1 VLESPRRYSIPLYR
15 LGSLVTVSKV
25 LQGPACPGLPLVLAD
40 EQEQI
45 SEITELHQKK
55 KKRVPNPP

>member
-1 VLESPRRYSIPLYR
+1 MTVPKIP
-15 LGSLVTVSKV
+15 KV

-45 SEITELHQKK
+45 SKIAERFQKK
-55 KKRVPNPP
+55 KKMVPSPL